1 MSVVRKSVGVEV
13 VDIKFG
19 SCNDAGGWFASV
31 HVVATD
37 LNGRKAHGWVHVV
50 KTRRALKIDHFDAY
64 DEVDPELLRFVV
76 ATQGETIIE
85 AVRARPLESRL
96 AA

>member
-1 MSVVRKSVGVEV
+1 MSVVRKSVELEI

-19 SCNDAGGWFASV
+19 CDDGAAGWFASV
-31 HVVATD
+31 RVVATD
-37 LNGRKAHGWVHVV
+37 LDGRKAHGWVHLV
-50 KTRRALKIDHFDAY
+50 KTKRGLRIDHVDAY

-76 ATQGETIIE
+76 ATQGDAIIA
-85 AVRARPLESRL
+85 AVRARSLESRL